1 MHCIRAELQGERH
14 GRVRG
19 VQGLHF
25 WHLVVSWCMI
35 VRDASDPW
43 CAFTARFPDTSDFCG
58 IRSLPYKEASHP
70 SSIVA
75 NL

>member
-1 MHCIRAELQGERH
+1 MHRIRAELQGEHDR
-14 GRVRG
+14 RVRG

-43 CAFTARFPDTSDFCG
+43 CEFTAEGAIDPSGMRPTYVRG
-58 IRSLPYKEASHP
+58 YPRSVLQSEQ
-70 SSIVA
+70 
-75 NL
+75 

>member
-1 MHCIRAELQGERH
+1 MHRIRAELQGERY

-25 WHLVVSWCMI
+25 WHLVVSCCMI

-43 CAFTARFPDTSDFCG
+43 CEFTAEGAIDPSGMRPTYVRG
-58 IRSLPYKEASHP
+58 YPRSVLKSEQ
-70 SSIVA
+70 
-75 NL
+75 

>member
-43 CAFTARFPDTSDFCG
+43 CEFTAEGAIDPSGMRPTYVRG
-58 IRSLPYKEASHP
+58 YPRSVLKSEQ
-70 SSIVA
+70 
-75 NL
+75 

>member
-1 MHCIRAELQGERH
+1 MHCIGAELQGEH
-14 GRVRG
+14 DGRVRG

-43 CAFTARFPDTSDFCG
+43 CEFTAEGAID
-58 IRSLPYKEASHP
+58 P
-70 SSIVA
+70 SGKCPTYVRGYPCSV
-75 NL
+75 LKSEQ

>member
-1 MHCIRAELQGERH
+1 MHRIRAELQGKH
-14 GRVRG
+14 DGRKRG

-43 CAFTARFPDTSDFCG
+43 CEFTAEGAIDPSGMRPTYVRG
-58 IRSLPYKEASHP
+58 YPRSVLKSEQ
-70 SSIVA
+70 
-75 NL
+75 